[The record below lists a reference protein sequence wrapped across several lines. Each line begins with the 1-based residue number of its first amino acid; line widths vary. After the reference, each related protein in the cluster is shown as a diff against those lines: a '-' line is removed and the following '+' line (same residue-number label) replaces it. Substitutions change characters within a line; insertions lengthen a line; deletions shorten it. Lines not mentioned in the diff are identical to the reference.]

1 MAQASSADI
10 PLSFPS
16 APSGLRQDL
25 ERLASGLQTFIKTA
39 PLLFAPRWQRV
50 RGLNPDAASYGFAA
64 HFALVEDQELDIT
77 FPRPNVVDGGRELL
91 VIRRTGEG
99 ILRAHGVGCNIDD
112 SSEYIFPASPGAYRF
127 FFDGEQFWSYERG
140 ATA

>member
-1 MAQASSADI
+1 MARGSSADI

-39 PLLFAPRWQRV
+39 PSLFVPRWQRI
-50 RGLNPDAASYGFAA
+50 RGVNPEAASYGFAA
-64 HFALVEDQELDIT
+64 HFVLVEDQTVDFN
-77 FPRPNVVDGGRELL
+77 FPRPNVTDGGKELL

-99 ILRAHGVGCNIDD
+99 ILRAHGVGCNIDAD
-112 SSEYIFPASPGAYRF
+112 STYIFLATPGAYRF
-127 FFDGEQFWSYERG
+127 FFDGEQFWSHEPG